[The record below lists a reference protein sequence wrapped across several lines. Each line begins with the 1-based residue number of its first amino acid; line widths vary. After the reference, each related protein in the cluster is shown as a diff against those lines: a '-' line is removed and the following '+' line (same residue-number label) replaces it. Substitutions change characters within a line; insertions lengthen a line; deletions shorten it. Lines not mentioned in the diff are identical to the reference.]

1 MTAGAQNV
9 RERCSYRLIFWNV
22 ENAFDIWDDPSHD
35 DDEFTPRGKNGWTR
49 QRYDDKLGKLG
60 KTIIAMGSRDSG
72 EFEMPLLVGM
82 AEVENAKVLRDL
94 CSGTMIRKY
103 GYDFVHFE
111 SADRRGIDNALLYRK
126 ELYRPFLTKAI
137 NVSDSVRGFFTR
149 DLLLVEGITAAGDT
163 LIVVVCHFPS
173 RRGGSS
179 ADRRRSSVARHLR
192 ETMDTLATVHPRA
205 AVVVMG
211 DFNTTPDDAKVER
224 ILLGG
229 EGRGGEFVNLMSGK
243 EEGSYKF
250 RGRWSCLDQI
260 IVLRRMVEGLVP
272 LRVDGTEGRIFN
284 AGFLLVDDEKDMGY
298 KPQRTYSGPRYEGG
312 VSDHLPVFVDLK
324 RVE

>member
-1 MTAGAQNV
+1 
-9 RERCSYRLIFWNV
+9 
-22 ENAFDIWDDPSHD
+22 
-35 DDEFTPRGKNGWTR
+35 
-49 QRYDDKLGKLG
+49 
-60 KTIIAMGSRDSG
+60 
-72 EFEMPLLVGM
+72 
-82 AEVENAKVLRDL
+82 
-94 CSGTMIRKY
+94 
-103 GYDFVHFE
+103 
-111 SADRRGIDNALLYRK
+111 
-126 ELYRPFLTKAI
+126 
-137 NVSDSVRGFFTR
+137 
-149 DLLLVEGITAAGDT
+149 
-163 LIVVVCHFPS
+163 
-173 RRGGSS
+173 
-179 ADRRRSSVARHLR
+179 
-192 ETMDTLATVHPRA
+192 MDTLAAVHPRA

-243 EEGSYKF
+243 KEGSYKF

-260 IVLRRMVEGLVP
+260 IVLRRMVEGLAP

-298 KPQRTYSGPRYEGG
+298 KPRRTYSGPRYEGG